1 MTSLLDIGPLT
12 EEVPVGAARITVYG
26 LTPEGFFYLLQKFP
40 MLQQLIDG
48 GAKEVS
54 METLREVA
62 PASIAYALAVATTSR
77 AYMTSQQWLDIV
89 NATANV
95 AMNLSAHHQMALFQ
109 AALRLTFPEG
119 IRPFIKSVEALAD
132 SINRVSGTATA
143 GQGTTVHSLD
153 ANGYRQSS
161 ESFDGHANRA
171 SGGGVTNG

>member
-26 LTPEGFFYLLQKFP
+26 LTPEGFFHLLQKFP
-40 MLQQLIDG
+40 ILQQLMGG

-62 PASIAYALAVATTSR
+62 PESIAYAIAVATTSR
-77 AYMTSQQWLDIV
+77 AYMNQQQWSDIV

-95 AMNLSAHHQMALFQ
+95 AINLPAHCQMALFQ
-109 AALRLTFPEG
+109 AALRLTFPDG
-119 IRPFIKSVEALAD
+119 IRPFINGVQALAD

-143 GQGTTVHSLD
+143 GPGTTDHSLD
-153 ANGYRQSS
+153 VNGYRQSS

-171 SGGGVTNG
+171 SGGV